1 MHPILLN
8 SAQGLSE
15 VISVK
20 VRAQGLAALIVLVS
34 GLLSGCHPT
43 SHPDRNVLRRGLGG
57 EPGTLDPGLSADTYS
72 DAVLLDLYEGLT
84 AESTTGE
91 VVPGVAESWTVDA
104 TATEYSFHLRADAH
118 WSNGERIRAQ
128 DFVDSWRRA
137 IDPKFGSPDADDF
150 RLIAHASAILAG
162 EEPPSALAASAPSDA
177 VLVVKLE
184 RPAPYFPEILAH
196 TSTYPVYLKHP
207 GAVGTHDPKKWISNG
222 PYVLSEWLPN
232 TRADLKI
239 NQAYWDRSR
248 VHITGVRYEFTA
260 NDSAQ
265 YAAYRAGQLDMTD
278 LVPVNALP
286 LIRQQHPSELQI
298 TPFLGTVY
306 YGINLAN
313 GALSSRA
320 LRQAL
325 AMAIDRKRLVDSL
338 GFGQVPAYGFV
349 SPGTANYTP
358 QEWDWKS
365 LADAEREQRAKKLY
379 LQSGFSPAKP
389 LRLRVLFNAN
399 EVIQRTAVLIA
410 AMWKEVLGIDV
421 DLTGEEY
428 KVFLQSRH
436 DTSRWDVARLAW
448 SADFNDASNF
458 LEVLGGRSPNNDMS
472 YQNSEFDT
480 DLDIAANS
488 LDTSERRG
496 TLQRAERVMLND
508 YPIIPLYHFVSK
520 RLIKPYLH
528 GVVTNP
534 FNRVPSKILTLDA
547 N

>member
-1 MHPILLN
+1 MR
-8 SAQGLSE
+8 LS
-15 VISVK
+15 
-20 VRAQGLAALIVLVS
+20 VLVVLLS
-34 GLLSGCHPT
+34 GLLTGCHPA
-43 SHPDRNVLRRGLGG
+43 SHSDRNVLRRGLAG
-57 EPGTLDPGLSADTYS
+57 EPGTLDPGLSGDIFS

-84 AESTTGE
+84 AESSSGAI
-91 VVPGVAESWTVDA
+91 VPGVAESWTVDA
-104 TATEYSFHLRADAH
+104 TGTEYSFRLRADAR
-118 WSNGERIRAQ
+118 WSNGERVRAQ

-150 RLIAHASAILAG
+150 RLISHGSSIIAG
-162 EEPPSALAASAPSDA
+162 IAPPSALGVSAPSDD
-177 VLVVKLE
+177 VLNVKLE
-184 RPAPYFPEILAH
+184 RPVPYFAELLAH
-196 TSTYPVYLKHP
+196 TSTYPVYLKNT

-222 PYVLSEWLPN
+222 PYVLSEWLPT
-232 TRADLKI
+232 TRAGLKI
-239 NQAYWDRSR
+239 NPNYWDRGR
-248 VHITGVRYEFTA
+248 VHIKDVRYEFTT

-278 LVPVNALP
+278 LVPANALSR
-286 LIRQQHPSELQI
+286 IHRERPSELQI

-313 GALSSRA
+313 NTLSSGA

-325 AMAIDRKRLVDSL
+325 AMAIDRNRLVESL
-338 GFGQVPAYGFV
+338 GFGQIPAYGFV
-349 SPGTANYTP
+349 SLGTANYTP

-365 LADAEREQRAKKLY
+365 LSDAERVKRAKQLY
-379 LQSGFSPAKP
+379 SQAGLSAGQP
-389 LRLRVLFNAN
+389 LRLRVLFNSN

-436 DTSRWDVARLAW
+436 NPARWDLARLAW

-458 LEVLGGRSPNNDMS
+458 LDVLRGNSPNNDMS
-472 YQNSEFDT
+472 YQNSEFDAR
-480 DLDIAANS
+480 LDKAANS
-488 LDTSERRG
+488 LDTSERRV
-496 TLQRAERVMLND
+496 TLQGAERIVLND
-508 YPIIPLYHFVSK
+508 YPIIPLYYLVSK

-528 GVVTNP
+528 GVVTSP

-547 N
+547 D